1 MNEYYGNYCHPE
13 PHDCKPEPCAP
24 KLPYS
29 PVPPFKDT
37 PDCGYCIPPMPPCK
51 PYVAGVSP
59 EEQMSILTGKVN
71 QMIDLFNKYQ
81 CDTYGAY
88 EAIVNSALCNGAYY
102 NEVTTEEGYIAE
114 ASSPYKVIHIPF
126 LDKAK
131 QPIYLEL
138 GLAYNNTTN
147 ANVHEDVFSAS
158 QRTLAD
164 KLIPAYQST
173 NTWIGAVVW
182 KGAPI
187 SNIGENPAD
196 YTVGV
201 TDNGFIKVYEHL
213 TNYAQLKQD
222 HIRNAMQ
229 ANSVLVMGGKM
240 TPDKFY
246 PDEKDQLLGRVGIG
260 MNYDTKER
268 FIVIVQGSDQAGCTT
283 EMLAN
288 IFLKYNCTV
297 AVEVANGMKTTA
309 LDKGQFVFTPPTT
322 AGDEVPTIPEVNA
335 FWYITKRRHYKNEY
349 VKDVAELTQKYGQE
363 LWRTVSAN
371 ISVDNIK
378 ELVAQFTKML
388 EQEIADREEG
398 DNKLRAALDAEIAAR
413 EEGDTTLNERITT
426 EVQTI
431 NTRIDNEVATLNK
444 LISDTKTELQNNIDT
459 LNTKV
464 EQYHTELDNAD
475 IASVDILQDG
485 TKDTYRLKRKDGTY
499 VDIPMEVYNYELL
512 VQKLDTL
519 ANLEPRLE
527 QEITERKAADTTL
540 QENIDKVASDATQAE
555 NELREQLNEET
566 QARIEA
572 DNAEKVARQEAD
584 TALGQRIDELQLN
597 VGAGYVKKAGDTMTG
612 PLTLPADPT
621 ENLQAATKQYV
632 DSVTKAGLGAEAA
645 EREKQDNLL
654 NEAIAQ
660 EATTRAEADTALN
673 GRVEAVEQA
682 MTAFDNKVVTV
693 GDTTLVGEGVKAITD
708 GKIVLWVREGKDPVV
723 FTAYDADEVSFSGY
737 TTEQPAFVKHTF
749 TDTGV
754 AFNTGTETF
763 LNNVVGEPS
772 DINQAVSKGYVDEA
786 IQNLE
791 TNVGTDYVKVD
802 GTNAMTGDLNMGG
815 NHITNVEAPV
825 NDGDA
830 VNKQYFDSEL
840 SDTITELQNQFEQAQ
855 NTKVLNMQNTV
866 QDVVDAV
873 KDYVV
878 FIESGNDA
886 DRKYMQV
893 YGVNSADETNYNI
906 NAIQFNNGVATFYTY
921 TGVATTTI
929 ENCTLGDTINAT
941 VEDDKLKLYLGVA
954 GTVPINITNVSDPVD
969 DYDAANKKYV
979 DEHTAVNNFTIS
991 HTTTF
996 SQIVNALN
1004 QSTSNKPVTFILR
1017 QSVPQLSLGYMYT
1030 PVTVF
1035 LDETD
1040 DPSYVTLRILCP
1052 SGDVYSATGT
1062 LNGGSDEPDPEFGDF
1077 TRTSSTVVMAT
1088 PTSTFGFVYDA
1099 FNYVNDV
1106 KPVIIC
1112 REEDNGKH
1120 YYLVNRCYIADSNP
1134 EEPEEPEEPDP
1145 DPDVNTIV
1153 IEYMG
1158 SNGEESANAEYAFSY
1173 SISGAS
1179 TATLGSVTTASAI
1192 GGRIVGVS
1200 DPVNASDAANYDT
1213 AILPNFYQRAGKT
1226 PNILVIDDATTVE
1239 DLSLIVSKNIGGTLY
1254 ALKNLTVELSYTGAI
1269 PSYGSGIVIRTAFD
1283 DGASPDRKVISL
1295 QGIAVDDDTD
1305 DVYYFKYEH
1314 ENPQPTDLVKD
1325 YITVQ
1330 RIVFANSITGIQLE
1344 ADITLS
1350 QLRQRMVAE
1359 HSGLPRTIYNN
1370 TDNPIQFAGLTQGF
1384 IGTLVEMSQTP
1395 VENPTSYT
1403 FKAQLYDYNNNAAYV
1418 YLTGGPD
1425 ALISSANVKLFNF
1438 N

>member
-102 NEVTTEEGYIAE
+102 NEITTEEGYIAE
-114 ASSPYKVIHIPF
+114 ASAPYKVIHIPF

-173 NTWIGAVVW
+173 NTWVGAVVW

-240 TPDKFY
+240 TPDKFF

-288 IFLKYNCTV
+288 IFLKYNCTL

-322 AGDEVPTIPEVNA
+322 AGDEVPTVPEVNA

-398 DNKLRAALDAEIAAR
+398 DNKLQEALDAETAAR

-426 EVQTI
+426 EVQTL
-431 NTRIDNEVATLNK
+431 NTRIDNEVATLNQ

-459 LNTKV
+459 LSEKV
-464 EQYHTELDNAD
+464 EQYHTELTNAD

-527 QEITERKAADTTL
+527 QEIAERKAADTTL
-540 QENIDKVASDATQAE
+540 QENIDNVASDATEAE
-555 NELREQLNEET
+555 NELREQINAET

-597 VGAGYVKKAGDTMTG
+597 VGADYVKKAGDTMTG
-612 PLTLPADPT
+612 ALTLPADPT

-632 DSVTKAGLGAEAA
+632 DSVTTAGLAAEAA

-654 NEAIAQ
+654 NDAIAQ

-673 GRVEAVEQA
+673 SRVEAVEQA
-682 MTAFDNKVVTV
+682 MTAFDNRVVVV
-693 GDTTLVGEGVKAITD
+693 GDTTLISEGVKAITD
-708 GKIVLWVREGKDPVV
+708 GKMVLWVREGKDPIV
-723 FTAYDADEVSFSGY
+723 FTAYDADGVSFSGY

-749 TDTGV
+749 ANTGV

-772 DINQAVSKGYVDEA
+772 DINQVVSKGYVDDA
-786 IQNLE
+786 LQTLE
-791 TNVGTDYVKVD
+791 TEVGTDYVKTD
-802 GTNAMTGDLNMGG
+802 GSNAMTGDLNMGG

-830 VNKQYFDSEL
+830 VNKQYLDTEL
-840 SDTITELQNQFEQAQ
+840 GDTVTELQNQFEQAQ

-886 DRKYMQV
+886 DKKYMQV
-893 YGVNSADETNYNI
+893 YGVNSTDGTNYNI
-906 NAIQFNNGVATFYTY
+906 NAIQFNNGVTTFYTY
-921 TGVATTTI
+921 TGVAATTI
-929 ENCTLGDTINAT
+929 EDCTLGDTINAT
-941 VEDDKLKLYLGVA
+941 IEDDKLKFYLGVA
-954 GTVPINITNVSDPVD
+954 GTEPINITNVADPIANN
-969 DYDAANKKYV
+969 DAANKKYV
-979 DEHTAVNNFTIS
+979 DEHITNVNVFTIEP
-991 HTTTF
+991 TTTF
-996 SQIVNALN
+996 TDIFNSLTRPLPTGRDMYIYQYRDSIGGEQANSPVSVWAQQYTALIGPDEPN
-1004 QSTSNKPVTFILR
+1004 E
-1017 QSVPQLSLGYMYT
+1017 YT
-1030 PVTVF
+1030 V
-1035 LDETD
+1035 
-1040 DPSYVTLRILCP
+1040 YVLIP
-1052 SGDVYSATGT
+1052 SGDVYSHTGIVDGT
-1062 LNGGSDEPDPEFGDF
+1062 DTTKFSDFE
-1077 TRTSSTVVMAT
+1077 RISNTVVMAT
-1088 PTSTFGFVYDA
+1088 PQSTFEFVYYAINKTED
-1099 FNYVNDV
+1099 N

-1120 YYLVNRCYIADSNP
+1120 YYLVNRCYIDESG
-1134 EEPEEPEEPDP
+1134 EPDP
-1145 DPDVNTIV
+1145 EDSTVV
-1153 IEYMG
+1153 IEYTG
-1158 SNGEESANAEYAFSY
+1158 SNGEESANTEYAFAY
-1173 SISGAS
+1173 RISGPT
-1179 TATLGSVTTASAI
+1179 TATLGSVTASVVS
-1192 GGRIVGVS
+1192 GRIVGVS
-1200 DPVNASDAANYDT
+1200 DPVNQSDAVNYDY
-1213 AILPNFYQRAGKT
+1213 LKQVAGLT
-1226 PNILVIDDATTVE
+1226 DDG
-1239 DLSLIVSKNIGGTLY
+1239 I
-1254 ALKNLTVELSYTGAI
+1254 LKNMMGITDTLTVQEFNDFINIQRGSTQSTKKHPLIGFNYTGAV
-1269 PSYGSGIVIRTAFD
+1269 PSYGTGIIFHVSYNTETPRMIILFK
-1283 DGASPDRKVISL
+1283 GLI
-1295 QGIAVDDDTD
+1295 IDDDTN
-1305 DVYYFKYEH
+1305 VVCCFKYEH

-1325 YITVQ
+1325 YITITTLSNYQ
-1330 RIVFANSITGIQLE
+1330 SFDGKIILGSMIDTSLTIVGAYYDKGMSIQTTVPADKLIAQISQDDIVMRVRNARLGGLIPVFNHSTASWCGALIARPVDIDTEFVYSGQTIPANSSIW
-1344 ADITLS
+1344 
-1350 QLRQRMVAE
+1350 
-1359 HSGLPRTIYNN
+1359 
-1370 TDNPIQFAGLTQGF
+1370 F
-1384 IGTLVEMSQTP
+1384 GTKV
-1395 VENPTSYT
+1395 VRY
-1403 FKAQLYDYNNNAAYV
+1403 
-1418 YLTGGPD
+1418 
-1425 ALISSANVKLFNF
+1425 
-1438 N
+1438 

>member
-13 PHDCKPEPCAP
+13 HHDCKPEPCAPKLPYCKPEPCAP

-59 EEQMSILTGKVN
+59 EEQMCILTGKVN

-102 NEVTTEEGYIAE
+102 NEITTEEGYIAE
-114 ASSPYKVIHIPF
+114 ASAPYKVIHIPF

-173 NTWIGAVVW
+173 NTWVGAVVW

-240 TPDKFY
+240 TPDKFF

-288 IFLKYNCTV
+288 IFLKYNCTL

-322 AGDEVPTIPEVNA
+322 AGDEVPTVPEVNA

-398 DNKLRAALDAEIAAR
+398 DNKLQEALDAEIA
-413 EEGDTTLNERITT
+413 TLN
-426 EVQTI
+426 Q
-431 NTRIDNEVATLNK
+431 

-459 LNTKV
+459 LSGKV
-464 EQYHTELDNAD
+464 EQYHTELTNAD

-527 QEITERKAADTTL
+527 QEIAERKAADTTL
-540 QENIDKVASDATQAE
+540 QENIDNVASDVTEAE
-555 NELREQLNEET
+555 NELREQINAET
-566 QARIEA
+566 QARVEA

-584 TALGQRIDELQLN
+584 TALGQRIDELKLN
-597 VGAGYVKKAGDTMTG
+597 VGADYVKKAGDIMTG
-612 PLTLPADPT
+612 ALTLPADPT

-632 DSVTKAGLGAEAA
+632 DNVTTSGLAAEAA

-654 NEAIAQ
+654 NDAIAQ
-660 EATTRAEADTALN
+660 EATTRGEADTALN
-673 GRVEAVEQA
+673 NRVEAVEQA
-682 MTAFDNKVVTV
+682 MTAFDNRVVVV
-693 GDTTLVGEGVKAITD
+693 GDTTLVSEGVKAITD
-708 GKIVLWVREGKDPVV
+708 GKMVLWVREGKDPIV

-749 TDTGV
+749 TNTGV

-772 DINQAVSKGYVDEA
+772 DINQAVSKGYVDDALQTFKTE
-786 IQNLE
+786 
-791 TNVGTDYVKVD
+791 VGTNYVKTD
-802 GTNAMTGDLNMGG
+802 GSNAMTGDLNMGS
-815 NHITNVEAPV
+815 NHITNVEAPA
-825 NDGDA
+825 NEGDA
-830 VNKQYFDSEL
+830 VNKQYVDNAL
-840 SDTITELQNQFEQAQ
+840 GDTVTELQNQFEQVQ

-873 KDYVV
+873 KDYIV
-878 FIESGNDA
+878 FIEDGNDA

-893 YGVNSADETNYNI
+893 YGVNSPDETNYSI

-921 TGVATTTI
+921 TGVVATTI
-929 ENCTLGDTINAT
+929 EDCTLGDTINAT
-941 VEDDKLKLYLGVA
+941 IEDDKLKFYLGVA
-954 GTVPINITNVSDPVD
+954 GTVPINITNVADPVTNN
-969 DYDAANKKYV
+969 DAANKQYV
-979 DEHTAVNNFTIS
+979 DSKLSTPDVRYFNTTNTFGDVYTAVN
-991 HTTTF
+991 
-996 SQIVNALN
+996 
-1004 QSTSNKPVTFILR
+1004 
-1017 QSVPQLSLGYMYT
+1017 
-1030 PVTVF
+1030 
-1035 LDETD
+1035 
-1040 DPSYVTLRILCP
+1040 
-1052 SGDVYSATGT
+1052 
-1062 LNGGSDEPDPEFGDF
+1062 GGA
-1077 TRTSSTVVMAT
+1077 VA
-1088 PTSTFGFVYDA
+1088 
-1099 FNYVNDV
+1099 
-1106 KPVIIC
+1106 IIG
-1112 REEDNGKH
+1112 READNGMH
-1120 YYLVNRCYIADSNP
+1120 YYLVNRVYQDGGADNI
-1134 EEPEEPEEPDP
+1134 
-1145 DPDVNTIV
+1145 T
-1153 IEYMG
+1153 IEYTG
-1158 SNGEESANAEYAFSY
+1158 SNGEETANIEYAFAY

-1179 TATLGSVTTASAI
+1179 TATLGSVSTTSVI
-1192 GGRIVGVS
+1192 NGRIVGVS
-1200 DPVNASDAANYDT
+1200 DPVNQSDAVNYDY
-1213 AILPNFYQRAGKT
+1213 LKKVAGL
-1226 PNILVIDDATTVE
+1226 NNE
-1239 DLSLIVSKNIGGTLY
+1239 GTL
-1254 ALKNLTVELSYTGAI
+1254 KNMIAITDTLTVQEFNDFINIQQGSTQSTKKHPTISFKYTGAV
-1269 PSYGSGIVIRTAFD
+1269 PSLGTGILLNVNYNTETPRTIIQFK
-1283 DGASPDRKVISL
+1283 GLIL
-1295 QGIAVDDDTD
+1295 DDDTD
-1305 DVYYFKYEH
+1305 SVYYFKYEH

-1325 YITVQ
+1325 YIVVQQLFNKPKSNTLYLKNDTTIQDVVDTMALTVGPLLIESASTNPAIFSGLSD
-1330 RIVFANSITGIQLE
+1330 RYSGLIFIVAGPSSNDKYTVKGIISDDVNKL
-1344 ADITLS
+1344 ADIY
-1350 QLRQRMVAE
+1350 
-1359 HSGLPRTIYNN
+1359 IYNTPQTLLN
-1370 TDNPIQFAGLTQGF
+1370 T
-1384 IGTLVEMSQTP
+1384 
-1395 VENPTSYT
+1395 
-1403 FKAQLYDYNNNAAYV
+1403 
-1418 YLTGGPD
+1418 
-1425 ALISSANVKLFNF
+1425 ANVRLFTF

>member
-13 PHDCKPEPCAP
+13 PHDCKPEPCVPKLPYCKPEPCAP

-59 EEQMSILTGKVN
+59 EEQMCILTGKVN

-102 NEVTTEEGYIAE
+102 NEITTEEGYIAE
-114 ASSPYKVIHIPF
+114 ASAPYKVIHIPF

-173 NTWIGAVVW
+173 NTWVGAVVW

-240 TPDKFY
+240 TPDKFF

-288 IFLKYNCTV
+288 IFLKYNCTL

-309 LDKGQFVFTPPTT
+309 LDKGQFVFTPPST
-322 AGDEVPTIPEVNA
+322 AGDEVPTVPEVNA

-388 EQEIADREEG
+388 EKEIADREEG
-398 DNKLRAALDAEIAAR
+398 DNKLQEALDAETAAR

-426 EVQTI
+426 EVQTL
-431 NTRIDNEVATLNK
+431 NTRIDTEVATLNQ

-459 LNTKV
+459 LNEKV
-464 EQYHTELDNAD
+464 EQYHTELTNAD

-527 QEITERKAADTTL
+527 QEIAERKAADTTL
-540 QENIDKVASDATQAE
+540 QENIDNVASDATEAE

-597 VGAGYVKKAGDTMTG
+597 VGADYVKKAGDTMTG
-612 PLTLPADPT
+612 ALTLPADPT

-632 DSVTKAGLGAEAA
+632 DSVTTAGLAAEAA

-654 NEAIAQ
+654 NDAIAQ
-660 EATTRAEADTALN
+660 EATTRGEADTALN
-673 GRVEAVEQA
+673 NRVEAVEQA
-682 MTAFDNKVVTV
+682 MTAFDNRVVVV
-693 GDTTLVGEGVKAITD
+693 GDTTLVSEGVKAITD
-708 GKIVLWVREGKDPVV
+708 GKMVLWVREGKDPIV

-749 TDTGV
+749 TNTGV

-772 DINQAVSKGYVDEA
+772 DINQAVSKGYVDDALQTFKTE
-786 IQNLE
+786 
-791 TNVGTDYVKVD
+791 VGTNYVKTD
-802 GTNAMTGDLNMGG
+802 GSNAMTGDLNMGS
-815 NHITNVEAPV
+815 NHITNVEAPA
-825 NDGDA
+825 NEGDA
-830 VNKQYFDSEL
+830 VNKQYVDTEL
-840 SDTITELQNQFEQAQ
+840 GDTVTELQNQFEQAQ
-855 NTKVLNMQNTV
+855 YTKVLNMQNTV

-893 YGVNSADETNYNI
+893 YGVNSTDDTNYNI
-906 NAIQFNNGVATFYTY
+906 NAIQLNNGVATFYTY
-921 TGVATTTI
+921 TGVAATTI

-941 VEDDKLKLYLGVA
+941 IEDDKLKFYLGVA
-954 GTVPINITNVSDPVD
+954 GTVPINITNVADPVANN
-969 DYDAANKKYV
+969 DAANKPYV
-979 DEHTAVNNFTIS
+979 DTKSVKYFDFRSTFQDVLDFIDLATGGIALLFAGKFYAVTGA
-991 HTTTF
+991 
-996 SQIVNALN
+996 ALN
-1004 QSTSNKPVTFILR
+1004 MGTGNIDITYSGKGKDGKYAFQNVVSGARESQLNLDGFEATTVTNNI
-1017 QSVPQLSLGYMYT
+1017 
-1030 PVTVF
+1030 
-1035 LDETD
+1035 
-1040 DPSYVTLRILCP
+1040 I
-1052 SGDVYSATGT
+1052 TG
-1062 LNGGSDEPDPEFGDF
+1062 
-1077 TRTSSTVVMAT
+1077 V
-1088 PTSTFGFVYDA
+1088 
-1099 FNYVNDV
+1099 
-1106 KPVIIC
+1106 
-1112 REEDNGKH
+1112 
-1120 YYLVNRCYIADSNP
+1120 SNP
-1134 EEPEEPEEPDP
+1134 ENDY
-1145 DPDVNTIV
+1145 DAVNYNYLKQV
-1153 IEYMG
+1153 AG
-1158 SNGEESANAEYAFSY
+1158 L
-1173 SISGAS
+1173 S
-1179 TATLGSVTTASAI
+1179 TEG
-1192 GGRIVGVS
+1192 
-1200 DPVNASDAANYDT
+1200 
-1213 AILPNFYQRAGKT
+1213 
-1226 PNILVIDDATTVE
+1226 
-1239 DLSLIVSKNIGGTLY
+1239 
-1254 ALKNLTVELSYTGAI
+1254 ALKNSIDITDTLTVQEFNDFINIQRGSTQSTKKHPTISFKYTGAV
-1269 PSYGSGIVIRTAFD
+1269 PSLGTGILLNVNYNTETPRTIIQFK
-1283 DGASPDRKVISL
+1283 GLIL
-1295 QGIAVDDDTD
+1295 DDDTNI
-1305 DVYYFKYEH
+1305 VCCFKYEH

-1325 YITVQ
+1325 YIT
-1330 RIVFANSITGIQLE
+1330 ITTLSNYE
-1344 ADITLS
+1344 SFKNRITLGTMFDTSVQVNDAYYDKGLHIELTVPVDKLITQIS
-1350 QLRQRMVAE
+1350 QDDIVMRINNMRLGGLIPVYN
-1359 HSGLPRTIYNN
+1359 HSSASWCGALIAR
-1370 TDNPIQFAGLTQGF
+1370 
-1384 IGTLVEMSQTP
+1384 V
-1395 VENPTSYT
+1395 VENDTN
-1403 FKAQLYDYNNNAAYV
+1403 FV
-1418 YLTGGPD
+1418 YSGKT
-1425 ALISSANVKLFNF
+1425 ISANTSIWLGTTVRML
-1438 N
+1438 